1 MKYKSFYL
9 LIMNPNLQ
17 NPQNYRWIILAVCF
31 FTITFTNGLTLGG
44 LVVFDRELLNY
55 LTEVTGEEVLRQ
67 DLKLKDA
74 ITLWSTAVFAFLAG
88 IIIDRIGVR
97 SLMMSGL
104 LILSATFYFYAQS
117 DSLMDMYIIHIF
129 QGLVLSVSGMVINVI
144 LISKWFNDNR
154 GLAIGVLLAGTS
166 VGNGV
171 FPQINTYLLT
181 ISDGDWRQVMM
192 WLALIPLA
200 YIPVIFA
207 LIKEKP
213 EDVQANEKNYDGDEF
228 KTASIQTG
236 FTLEQTLSSANFWF
250 LSVMAFCT
258 FYSILAMI
266 GHVFLMLDGQGYSP
280 QVSATGVSII
290 FIGGFI
296 GKVIS
301 GKLAE
306 MIGRKKVLVGGV
318 AMMLLGSILLV
329 SAIFY
334 KNPLLIWIGLS
345 LYGTGWGGLYTLIQL
360 LVADLFGL
368 IAIGKIMGV
377 INIIDTIGGGLGPII
392 TAVIYDST
400 QNYLTPFLVI
410 CGLLTV
416 ALVSSSMLKIDDNAI
431 EQSR

>member
-1 MKYKSFYL
+1 MYSIIK
-9 LIMNPNLQ
+9 NPN
-17 NPQNYRWIILAVCF
+17 NYRWIILAVCF

-44 LVVFDRELLNY
+44 LVVFDRELLDY
-55 LTEVTGEEVLRQ
+55 LSEVTGEEVLRQ
-67 DLKLKDA
+67 ELKLKDA
-74 ITLWSTAVFAFLAG
+74 ITLWSTAVFAFIAG
-88 IIIDRIGVR
+88 IIIDRVGVR
-97 SLMMSGL
+97 ALMISGMFL
-104 LILSATFYFYAQS
+104 LSATFYYYAQS
-117 DSLMDMYIIHIF
+117 DSLTDMYIIHIF
-129 QGLVLSVSGMVINVI
+129 QGMVLSMSGMVINVV

-166 VGNGV
+166 VGNGI

-181 ISDGDWRQVMM
+181 ISDGDWRQVMI

-200 YIPVIFA
+200 YIPILFA
-207 LIKEKP
+207 FIKEKP
-213 EDVQANEKNYDGDEF
+213 EDVAVKEDNQASNDF
-228 KTASIQTG
+228 KASSIEGG
-236 FTLEQTLSSANFWF
+236 FTLQQTLRSANFWF

-266 GHVFLMLDGQGYSP
+266 GHVFLMLDGEGYSP
-280 QVSATGVSII
+280 QISATGVSII

-306 MIGRKKVLVGGV
+306 MIGRKIVLVGGV
-318 AMMLLGSILLV
+318 AMMLLGSLLIV
-329 SAIFY
+329 SSIFY
-334 KNPLLIWIGLS
+334 KNPLLIWIGLT

-400 QNYLTPFLVI
+400 QNYLLPFLVI
-410 CGLLTV
+410 SALLV
-416 ALVSSSMLKIDDNAI
+416 IALISSSMLKIDDKAI

>member
-1 MKYKSFYL
+1 MYSMIK
-9 LIMNPNLQ
+9 NPN
-17 NPQNYRWIILAVCF
+17 NYRWIILAVCF

-44 LVVFDRELLNY
+44 LVVFDRELLDY
-55 LTEVTGEEVLRQ
+55 LSEVTGEEVLRQ
-67 DLKLKDA
+67 ELKLKDA
-74 ITLWSTAVFAFLAG
+74 ITLWSTAVFAFIAG
-88 IIIDRIGVR
+88 IIIDRVGVR
-97 SLMMSGL
+97 ALMISGMFL
-104 LILSATFYFYAQS
+104 LSATFYFYAQS
-117 DSLMDMYIIHIF
+117 DSLIDMYVIHIF
-129 QGLVLSVSGMVINVI
+129 QGMVLSMSGMVINVV

-166 VGNGV
+166 VGNGI

-181 ISDGDWRQVMM
+181 INDGDWRQVMI

-200 YIPVIFA
+200 YIPFLFA
-207 LIKEKP
+207 FIKEKP
-213 EDVQANEKNYDGDEF
+213 EDVAVKEDNQTSNDF
-228 KTASIQTG
+228 KASSIEGG
-236 FTLEQTLSSANFWF
+236 FTLQQTLVSANFWF

-266 GHVFLMLDGQGYSP
+266 GHVFLMLDGEGYSP
-280 QVSATGVSII
+280 QISATGVSII

-306 MIGRKKVLVGGV
+306 MIGRKIVLVGGV
-318 AMMLLGSILLV
+318 AMMLLGSLLIV
-329 SAIFY
+329 SSIFY
-334 KNPLLIWIGLS
+334 KNPLLIWIGLT

-400 QNYLTPFLVI
+400 QNYLLPFLVI
-410 CGLLTV
+410 SALLV
-416 ALVSSSMLKIDDNAI
+416 IALISSSMLKIDDKAI

>member
-1 MKYKSFYL
+1 MYS
-9 LIMNPNLQ
+9 LIKNPN
-17 NPQNYRWIILAVCF
+17 NYRWIILAVCF

-44 LVVFDRELLNY
+44 LVVFDRELLDY
-55 LTEVTGEEVLRQ
+55 LSEVTGEEVLRQ
-67 DLKLKDA
+67 ELKLKDA
-74 ITLWSTAVFAFLAG
+74 ITLWSTAVFAFIAG
-88 IIIDRIGVR
+88 IIIDRVGVR
-97 SLMMSGL
+97 ALMISGML
-104 LILSATFYFYAQS
+104 LLSATFYYYAQS
-117 DSLMDMYIIHIF
+117 DSLTDMYIIHIF
-129 QGLVLSVSGMVINVI
+129 QGMVLSMSGMVINVV

-166 VGNGV
+166 VGNGI

-181 ISDGDWRQVMM
+181 ISDGDWRQVMI

-200 YIPVIFA
+200 YIPILFA
-207 LIKEKP
+207 FIKEKP
-213 EDVQANEKNYDGDEF
+213 EDVADNQASNDF
-228 KTASIQTG
+228 KASSIEGG
-236 FTLEQTLSSANFWF
+236 FSLQQTLRSANFWF

-266 GHVFLMLDGQGYSP
+266 GHVFLMLDGEGYSP
-280 QVSATGVSII
+280 QISATGVSII

-306 MIGRKKVLVGGV
+306 MIGRKIVLVGGV
-318 AMMLLGSILLV
+318 AMMLLGSLLIV
-329 SAIFY
+329 SSIFY
-334 KNPLLIWIGLS
+334 KNPLLIWIGLT

-400 QNYLTPFLVI
+400 QNYLLPFLVI
-410 CGLLTV
+410 SALLV
-416 ALVSSSMLKIDDNAI
+416 IALISSSMLKIDDKAI

>member
-1 MKYKSFYL
+1 MYSMIK
-9 LIMNPNLQ
+9 NPN
-17 NPQNYRWIILAVCF
+17 NYRWIILAVCF

-44 LVVFDRELLNY
+44 LVVFDRELLDY
-55 LTEVTGEEVLRQ
+55 LSEVTGEEVLRQ
-67 DLKLKDA
+67 ELKLKDA
-74 ITLWSTAVFAFLAG
+74 ITLWSTAVFAFIAG

-97 SLMMSGL
+97 ALMISGMFL
-104 LILSATFYFYAQS
+104 LSATFYYYAQS
-117 DSLMDMYIIHIF
+117 DSLTDMYIIHIF
-129 QGLVLSVSGMVINVI
+129 QGMVLSMSGMVINVV

-166 VGNGV
+166 VGNGI

-181 ISDGDWRQVMM
+181 ISDGDWRQVMI

-200 YIPVIFA
+200 YIPILFA
-207 LIKEKP
+207 FIKEKP
-213 EDVQANEKNYDGDEF
+213 EDVAVKEDNQASNDF
-228 KTASIQTG
+228 KASSIEGG
-236 FTLEQTLSSANFWF
+236 FTLQQTLRSANFWF

-266 GHVFLMLDGQGYSP
+266 GHVFLMLDGEGYSP
-280 QVSATGVSII
+280 QISATGVSII

-306 MIGRKKVLVGGV
+306 MIGRKIVLVGGV
-318 AMMLLGSILLV
+318 AMMLLGSLLIV
-329 SAIFY
+329 SSIFY
-334 KNPLLIWIGLS
+334 KNPLLIWIGLT

-400 QNYLTPFLVI
+400 QNYLLPFLVI
-410 CGLLTV
+410 SALLV
-416 ALVSSSMLKIDDNAI
+416 IALISSSMLKIDDKAI

>member
-1 MKYKSFYL
+1 
-9 LIMNPNLQ
+9 MNSIINSPN
-17 NPQNYRWIILAVCF
+17 NYRWIILAVCF

-44 LVVFDRELLNY
+44 LVVFDRELLDY
-55 LTEVTGEEVLRQ
+55 LSEVTGEEVLRQ
-67 DLKLKDA
+67 ELKLKDA
-74 ITLWSTAVFAFLAG
+74 ITLWSTAVFAFIAG
-88 IIIDRIGVR
+88 IIIDRVGVR
-97 SLMMSGL
+97 SLMISGMF
-104 LILSATFYFYAQS
+104 ILSATFYFYAKS
-117 DSLMDMYIIHIF
+117 DSLSDMYIIHIF
-129 QGLVLSVSGMVINVI
+129 QGMVLSMSGMVINVI

-166 VGNGV
+166 VGNGI

-200 YIPVIFA
+200 YAPILFA

-213 EDVQANEKNYDGDEF
+213 EDVETKEDNEAKNDF
-228 KTASIQTG
+228 KASSIEGG
-236 FTLEQTLSSANFWF
+236 FTLQETLMSSNFWF

-266 GHVFLMLDGQGYSP
+266 GHVFLMLDGEGYSP
-280 QVSATGVSII
+280 QISATGVSII

-306 MIGRKKVLVGGV
+306 MIGRKIVLVGGV
-318 AMMLLGSILLV
+318 AMMLAGSLLIV
-329 SAIFY
+329 SSIFY
-334 KNPLLIWIGLS
+334 KNPLLIWIGLT

-400 QNYLTPFLVI
+400 QSYLLPFLVI
-410 CGLLTV
+410 SALLV
-416 ALVSSSMLKIDDNAI
+416 IALISSSMLKIDDEAI

>member
-1 MKYKSFYL
+1 MNSTIK
-9 LIMNPNLQ
+9 NPN
-17 NPQNYRWIILAVCF
+17 NYRWIILAVCF

-55 LTEVTGEEVLRQ
+55 LSEVTGGDILRQ
-67 DLKLKDA
+67 ELKLKDA
-74 ITLWSTAVFAFLAG
+74 ITLWSTAVFAFIAG
-88 IIIDRIGVR
+88 IIIDRVGVR
-97 SLMMSGL
+97 SLMVSGMFL
-104 LILSATFYFYAQS
+104 LSATFYFYAKS
-117 DSLMDMYIIHIF
+117 DSLADMYIIHIF
-129 QGLVLSVSGMVINVI
+129 QGIVLSVSGMVINVV

-166 VGNGV
+166 VGNGI

-200 YIPVIFA
+200 YAPILFA

-213 EDVQANEKNYDGDEF
+213 EDVETNEDNEAKNDF
-228 KTASIQTG
+228 KASSIEGG
-236 FTLEQTLSSANFWF
+236 FTLQETLMSSNFWF

-266 GHVFLMLDGQGYSP
+266 GHVFLMLDGEGYSP
-280 QVSATGVSII
+280 QISATGVSII

-306 MIGRKKVLVGGV
+306 MIGRKIVLVGGV
-318 AMMLLGSILLV
+318 AMMLAGSLLIV
-329 SAIFY
+329 SSIFY
-334 KNPLLIWIGLS
+334 KNPLLIWIGLT

-400 QNYLTPFLVI
+400 QNYLMPFLVI
-410 CGLLTV
+410 SALLV
-416 ALVSSSMLKIDDNAI
+416 IALISSSMLKIDDEAI
-431 EQSR
+431 EQNR

>member
-1 MKYKSFYL
+1 MNSTIK
-9 LIMNPNLQ
+9 NPN
-17 NPQNYRWIILAVCF
+17 NYRWIILAVCF

-55 LTEVTGEEVLRQ
+55 LSEVTGGEILRQ
-67 DLKLKDA
+67 ELKLKDA
-74 ITLWSTAVFAFLAG
+74 ITLWSTAVFAFIAG
-88 IIIDRIGVR
+88 IIIDRVGVR
-97 SLMMSGL
+97 SLMVSGMFL
-104 LILSATFYFYAQS
+104 LSATFYFYAKS
-117 DSLMDMYIIHIF
+117 DSLADMYIIHIF
-129 QGLVLSVSGMVINVI
+129 QGIVLSVSGMVINVV

-166 VGNGV
+166 VGNGI

-200 YIPVIFA
+200 YAPILFA

-213 EDVQANEKNYDGDEF
+213 EDVETKEDNEAKNDF
-228 KTASIQTG
+228 KASSIEGG
-236 FTLEQTLSSANFWF
+236 FTLQETLMSSNFWF

-266 GHVFLMLDGQGYSP
+266 GHVFLMLDGEGYSP
-280 QVSATGVSII
+280 QISATGVSII

-306 MIGRKKVLVGGV
+306 MIGRKIVLVGGV
-318 AMMLLGSILLV
+318 AMMLAGSLLIV
-329 SAIFY
+329 SSIFY
-334 KNPLLIWIGLS
+334 KNPLLIWIGLT

-400 QNYLTPFLVI
+400 QNYLLPFLVI
-410 CGLLTV
+410 SALLV
-416 ALVSSSMLKIDDNAI
+416 IALISSSMLKIDDKAI

>member
-1 MKYKSFYL
+1 MNSTIK
-9 LIMNPNLQ
+9 NPN
-17 NPQNYRWIILAVCF
+17 NYRWIILAVCF

-55 LTEVTGEEVLRQ
+55 LSEVTGGEILRQ
-67 DLKLKDA
+67 ELKLKDA
-74 ITLWSTAVFAFLAG
+74 ITLWSTAVFAFIAG
-88 IIIDRIGVR
+88 IIIDRVGVR
-97 SLMMSGL
+97 SLMVSGMFL
-104 LILSATFYFYAQS
+104 LSATFYFYAKS
-117 DSLMDMYIIHIF
+117 DSLADMYIIHIF
-129 QGLVLSVSGMVINVI
+129 QGIVLSVSGMVINVV

-166 VGNGV
+166 VGNGI

-200 YIPVIFA
+200 YAPILFA

-213 EDVQANEKNYDGDEF
+213 ENVETKEDNEAKNDF
-228 KTASIQTG
+228 KASSIEGG
-236 FTLEQTLSSANFWF
+236 FTLQETLMSSNFWF

-266 GHVFLMLDGQGYSP
+266 GHVFLMLDGEGYSP
-280 QVSATGVSII
+280 QISATGVSII

-306 MIGRKKVLVGGV
+306 MIGRKIVLVGGV
-318 AMMLLGSILLV
+318 AMMLAGSLLIV
-329 SAIFY
+329 SSIFY
-334 KNPLLIWIGLS
+334 KNPLLIWIGLT

-400 QNYLTPFLVI
+400 QSYLLPFLVI
-410 CGLLTV
+410 SALLV
-416 ALVSSSMLKIDDNAI
+416 IALISSSMLKIDDEAI

>member
-1 MKYKSFYL
+1 MYSMIK
-9 LIMNPNLQ
+9 NPN
-17 NPQNYRWIILAVCF
+17 NYRWIILAVCF

-44 LVVFDRELLNY
+44 LVVFDRELLDY
-55 LTEVTGEEVLRQ
+55 LSEVTGEEVLRQ
-67 DLKLKDA
+67 ELKLKDA
-74 ITLWSTAVFAFLAG
+74 ITLWSTAVFAFIAG
-88 IIIDRIGVR
+88 IIIDRVGVR
-97 SLMMSGL
+97 ALMISGMFL
-104 LILSATFYFYAQS
+104 LSATFYYYAQS
-117 DSLMDMYIIHIF
+117 DSLTDMYIIHIF
-129 QGLVLSVSGMVINVI
+129 QGMVLSMSGMVINVV

-166 VGNGV
+166 VGNGI

-181 ISDGDWRQVMM
+181 ISDGDWRQVMI

-200 YIPVIFA
+200 YIPVLFA
-207 LIKEKP
+207 FIKEKP
-213 EDVQANEKNYDGDEF
+213 EDVAVKEDNQANNDF
-228 KTASIQTG
+228 KASSIEGG
-236 FTLEQTLSSANFWF
+236 FTLQQTLRSANFWF

-266 GHVFLMLDGQGYSP
+266 GHVFLMLDGEGYSP
-280 QVSATGVSII
+280 QISATGVSII

-306 MIGRKKVLVGGV
+306 MIGRKIVLVGGV
-318 AMMLLGSILLV
+318 AMMLLGSLLIV
-329 SAIFY
+329 SSIFY
-334 KNPLLIWIGLS
+334 KNPLLIWIGLT

-400 QNYLTPFLVI
+400 QNYLLPFLVI
-410 CGLLTV
+410 SALLV
-416 ALVSSSMLKIDDNAI
+416 IALISSSMLKIDDEAI

>member
-1 MKYKSFYL
+1 MNSTIK
-9 LIMNPNLQ
+9 NPN
-17 NPQNYRWIILAVCF
+17 NYRWIILAVCF

-55 LTEVTGEEVLRQ
+55 LSEVTGGEILRQ
-67 DLKLKDA
+67 ELKLKDA
-74 ITLWSTAVFAFLAG
+74 ITLWSTAVFAFIAG
-88 IIIDRIGVR
+88 IIIDRVGVR
-97 SLMMSGL
+97 SLMVSGMFL
-104 LILSATFYFYAQS
+104 LSATFYFYAKS
-117 DSLMDMYIIHIF
+117 DSLADMYIIHIF
-129 QGLVLSVSGMVINVI
+129 QGIVLSVSGMVINVV

-166 VGNGV
+166 VGNGI

-200 YIPVIFA
+200 YAPILFA

-213 EDVQANEKNYDGDEF
+213 EDVETKENNEAKNDF
-228 KTASIQTG
+228 KASSIEGG
-236 FTLEQTLSSANFWF
+236 FTLQETLMSSNFWF

-266 GHVFLMLDGQGYSP
+266 GHVFLMLDGEGYSP
-280 QVSATGVSII
+280 QISATGVSII

-306 MIGRKKVLVGGV
+306 MIGRKIVLVGGV
-318 AMMLLGSILLV
+318 AMMLAGSLLIV
-329 SAIFY
+329 SSIFY
-334 KNPLLIWIGLS
+334 KNPLLIWIGLT

-400 QNYLTPFLVI
+400 QNYLMPFLVI
-410 CGLLTV
+410 SALLV
-416 ALVSSSMLKIDDNAI
+416 IALISSSMLKIDDEAI
-431 EQSR
+431 EQNR

>member
-1 MKYKSFYL
+1 MEMS
-9 LIMNPNLQ
+9 
-17 NPQNYRWIILAVCF
+17 
-31 FTITFTNGLTLGG
+31 
-44 LVVFDRELLNY
+44 
-55 LTEVTGEEVLRQ
+55 
-67 DLKLKDA
+67 LKK
-74 ITLWSTAVFAFLAG
+74 
-88 IIIDRIGVR
+88 
-97 SLMMSGL
+97 
-104 LILSATFYFYAQS
+104 
-117 DSLMDMYIIHIF
+117 
-129 QGLVLSVSGMVINVI
+129 
-144 LISKWFNDNR
+144 
-154 GLAIGVLLAGTS
+154 
-166 VGNGV
+166 
-171 FPQINTYLLT
+171 
-181 ISDGDWRQVMM
+181 
-192 WLALIPLA
+192 
-200 YIPVIFA
+200 
-207 LIKEKP
+207 
-213 EDVQANEKNYDGDEF
+213 
-228 KTASIQTG
+228 ASIQTG

>member
-1 MKYKSFYL
+1 MYSMIK
-9 LIMNPNLQ
+9 NPN
-17 NPQNYRWIILAVCF
+17 NYRWIILAVCF

-44 LVVFDRELLNY
+44 LVVFDRELLDY
-55 LTEVTGEEVLRQ
+55 LSEVTGEEVLRQ
-67 DLKLKDA
+67 ELKLKDA
-74 ITLWSTAVFAFLAG
+74 ITLWSTAVFAFIAG
-88 IIIDRIGVR
+88 IIIDRVGVR
-97 SLMMSGL
+97 TLMISGMFL
-104 LILSATFYFYAQS
+104 LSATFYFYAKS
-117 DSLMDMYIIHIF
+117 DSLIDMYVIHIF
-129 QGLVLSVSGMVINVI
+129 QGMVLSMSGMVINVV

-166 VGNGV
+166 VGNGI

-181 ISDGDWRQVMM
+181 ISDGDWRQVMI

-200 YIPVIFA
+200 YIPVLFA
-207 LIKEKP
+207 FIKEKP
-213 EDVQANEKNYDGDEF
+213 EDVAVKEDNQTSNDF
-228 KTASIQTG
+228 KASSIEGG
-236 FTLEQTLSSANFWF
+236 FTLQQTLVSANFWF

-266 GHVFLMLDGQGYSP
+266 GHVFLMLDGEGYSP
-280 QVSATGVSII
+280 QISATGVSII

-306 MIGRKKVLVGGV
+306 MIGRKIVLVGGV
-318 AMMLLGSILLV
+318 AMMLLGSLLIV
-329 SAIFY
+329 SSIFY
-334 KNPLLIWIGLS
+334 KNPLLIWIGLT

-400 QNYLTPFLVI
+400 QNYLLPFLVI
-410 CGLLTV
+410 SALLV
-416 ALVSSSMLKIDDNAI
+416 IALISSSMLKIDDEAI

>member
-1 MKYKSFYL
+1 MNSTIK
-9 LIMNPNLQ
+9 NPN
-17 NPQNYRWIILAVCF
+17 NYRWIILAVCF

-55 LTEVTGEEVLRQ
+55 LSEVTGGEILRQ
-67 DLKLKDA
+67 ELKLKDA
-74 ITLWSTAVFAFLAG
+74 ITLWSTAVFAFIAG
-88 IIIDRIGVR
+88 IIIDRVGVR
-97 SLMMSGL
+97 SLMVSGMFL
-104 LILSATFYFYAQS
+104 LSATFYFYAKS
-117 DSLMDMYIIHIF
+117 DSLADMYIIHIF
-129 QGLVLSVSGMVINVI
+129 QGIVLSVSGMVINVV

-166 VGNGV
+166 VGNGI

-200 YIPVIFA
+200 YAPILFA

-213 EDVQANEKNYDGDEF
+213 EDVETKQDNEAKNDF
-228 KTASIQTG
+228 KASSIEGG
-236 FTLEQTLSSANFWF
+236 FTLQETLMSSNFWF

-266 GHVFLMLDGQGYSP
+266 GHVFLMLDGEGYSP
-280 QVSATGVSII
+280 QISATGVSII

-306 MIGRKKVLVGGV
+306 IIGRKIVLVGGV
-318 AMMLLGSILLV
+318 AMMLAGSLLIV
-329 SAIFY
+329 SSIFY
-334 KNPLLIWIGLS
+334 KNPLLIWIGLT

-400 QNYLTPFLVI
+400 QSYLLPFLVI
-410 CGLLTV
+410 SALLV
-416 ALVSSSMLKIDDNAI
+416 IALISSSMLKIDDEAI
-431 EQSR
+431 EQNR

>member
-1 MKYKSFYL
+1 MNSTIK
-9 LIMNPNLQ
+9 NPN
-17 NPQNYRWIILAVCF
+17 NYRWIILAVCF

-55 LTEVTGEEVLRQ
+55 LSEVTGGEILRQ
-67 DLKLKDA
+67 ELKLKDA
-74 ITLWSTAVFAFLAG
+74 ITLWSTAVFAFIAG
-88 IIIDRIGVR
+88 IIIDRVGVR
-97 SLMMSGL
+97 SLMVSGMFL
-104 LILSATFYFYAQS
+104 LSATFYFYAKS
-117 DSLMDMYIIHIF
+117 DSLADMYIIHIF
-129 QGLVLSVSGMVINVI
+129 QGIVLSVSGMVINVV

-166 VGNGV
+166 VGNGI

-200 YIPVIFA
+200 YAPILFA

-213 EDVQANEKNYDGDEF
+213 EDVETKQDNEAKNDF
-228 KTASIQTG
+228 KASSIEGG
-236 FTLEQTLSSANFWF
+236 FTLQETLMSSNFWF

-266 GHVFLMLDGQGYSP
+266 GHVFLMLDGEGYSP
-280 QVSATGVSII
+280 QISATGVSII

-306 MIGRKKVLVGGV
+306 MIGRKIVLVGGV
-318 AMMLLGSILLV
+318 AMMLAGSLLIV
-329 SAIFY
+329 SSIFY
-334 KNPLLIWIGLS
+334 KNPLLIWIGLT

-400 QNYLTPFLVI
+400 QSYLLPFLVI
-410 CGLLTV
+410 SALLV
-416 ALVSSSMLKIDDNAI
+416 IALISSSMLKIDDEAI

>member
-1 MKYKSFYL
+1 MYSMIK
-9 LIMNPNLQ
+9 NPN
-17 NPQNYRWIILAVCF
+17 NYRWIILAVCF

-44 LVVFDRELLNY
+44 LVVFDRELLDY
-55 LTEVTGEEVLRQ
+55 LSEVTGEEVLRQ
-67 DLKLKDA
+67 ELKLKDA
-74 ITLWSTAVFAFLAG
+74 ITLWSTAVFAFIAG
-88 IIIDRIGVR
+88 IIIDRVGVR
-97 SLMMSGL
+97 ALMISGMFL
-104 LILSATFYFYAQS
+104 LSATFYFYAQS
-117 DSLMDMYIIHIF
+117 DSLTDMYIIHIF
-129 QGLVLSVSGMVINVI
+129 QGMVLSMSGMVINVV

-166 VGNGV
+166 VGNGI

-181 ISDGDWRQVMM
+181 ISDGDWRQVMI

-200 YIPVIFA
+200 YIPVLFA
-207 LIKEKP
+207 FIKEKP
-213 EDVQANEKNYDGDEF
+213 EDVAVKEDNQTSNDF
-228 KTASIQTG
+228 KASSIEGG
-236 FTLEQTLSSANFWF
+236 FTLQQTLRSANFWF

-266 GHVFLMLDGQGYSP
+266 GHVFLMLDGEGYSP
-280 QVSATGVSII
+280 QISATGVSII

-306 MIGRKKVLVGGV
+306 MIGRKIVLVGGV
-318 AMMLLGSILLV
+318 AMMLLGSLLIV
-329 SAIFY
+329 SSIFY
-334 KNPLLIWIGLS
+334 KNPLLIWIGLT

-400 QNYLTPFLVI
+400 QNYLLPFLVI
-410 CGLLTV
+410 SALLV
-416 ALVSSSMLKIDDNAI
+416 IALISSSMLKIDDKAI

>member
-1 MKYKSFYL
+1 MNSIIK
-9 LIMNPNLQ
+9 NPN
-17 NPQNYRWIILAVCF
+17 NYRWIILAVCF

-55 LTEVTGEEVLRQ
+55 LSEVTGGEILRQ
-67 DLKLKDA
+67 ELKLKDA
-74 ITLWSTAVFAFLAG
+74 ITLWSTAVFAFIAG
-88 IIIDRIGVR
+88 IIIDRVGVR
-97 SLMMSGL
+97 SLMVSGMFL
-104 LILSATFYFYAQS
+104 LSATFYFYAKS
-117 DSLMDMYIIHIF
+117 DSLADMYIIHIF
-129 QGLVLSVSGMVINVI
+129 QGIVLSVSGMVINVV

-154 GLAIGVLLAGTS
+154 GLAIGGLLAGTS
-166 VGNGV
+166 VGNGI

-200 YIPVIFA
+200 YAPILFA

-213 EDVQANEKNYDGDEF
+213 EDVETKEDNEAKNDF
-228 KTASIQTG
+228 KASSIEGG
-236 FTLEQTLSSANFWF
+236 FTLQETLMSSNFWF

-266 GHVFLMLDGQGYSP
+266 GHVFLMLDGEGYSP
-280 QVSATGVSII
+280 QISATGVSII

-306 MIGRKKVLVGGV
+306 MIGRKIVLVGGV
-318 AMMLLGSILLV
+318 AMMLAGSLLIV
-329 SAIFY
+329 SSIFY
-334 KNPLLIWIGLS
+334 KNPLLIWIGLT

-400 QNYLTPFLVI
+400 QSYLLPFLVI
-410 CGLLTV
+410 SALLV
-416 ALVSSSMLKIDDNAI
+416 IALISSSMLKIDDEAI

>member
-1 MKYKSFYL
+1 
-9 LIMNPNLQ
+9 MNSILK
-17 NPQNYRWIILAVCF
+17 NPKNYRWIILAVCF

-44 LVVFDRELLNY
+44 LVVFDRELLDY
-55 LTEVTGEEVLRQ
+55 LSEVTGEEVLRQ
-67 DLKLKDA
+67 ELKLKDA
-74 ITLWSTAVFAFLAG
+74 ITLWSTAVFAFIAG
-88 IIIDRIGVR
+88 IIIDRVGVR
-97 SLMMSGL
+97 ALMMSGL
-104 LILSATFYFYAQS
+104 LMLSATFYFYAKS
-117 DSLMDMYIIHIF
+117 DSLLDMYIIHIF
-129 QGLVLSVSGMVINVI
+129 QGMVLSMSGMVINVV

-200 YIPVIFA
+200 YIPVLFA
-207 LIKEKP
+207 FIKESP
-213 EDVQANEKNYDGDEF
+213 EDVAIKEEDAGNDF
-228 KTASIQTG
+228 KSSSIESG
-236 FTLEQTLSSANFWF
+236 LTLQQTLVTPNFWF

-266 GHVFLMLDGQGYSP
+266 GHVFLMLDGEGYSP

-306 MIGRKKVLVGGV
+306 MIGRKIVLVGGV
-318 AMMLLGSILLV
+318 AMMLLGSLLIV

-334 KNPLLIWIGLS
+334 KNPLLIWIGLT

-400 QNYLTPFLVI
+400 QNYLMPFLVI
-410 CGLLTV
+410 SALLAV
-416 ALVSSSMLKIDDNAI
+416 ALISSSMLRIDDEAI

>member
-1 MKYKSFYL
+1 MYS
-9 LIMNPNLQ
+9 LIKNPN
-17 NPQNYRWIILAVCF
+17 NYRWIILAVCF

-44 LVVFDRELLNY
+44 LVVFDRELLDY
-55 LTEVTGEEVLRQ
+55 LSEVTGDEVLRQ
-67 DLKLKDA
+67 ELKLKDA
-74 ITLWSTAVFAFLAG
+74 ITLWSTAVFAFIAG
-88 IIIDRIGVR
+88 IIIDRVGVR
-97 SLMMSGL
+97 ALMISGMFL
-104 LILSATFYFYAQS
+104 LSATFYYYAQS
-117 DSLMDMYIIHIF
+117 DSLTDMYIIHIF
-129 QGLVLSVSGMVINVI
+129 QGMVLSMSGMVINVV

-166 VGNGV
+166 VGNGI

-181 ISDGDWRQVMM
+181 ISDGDWRQVMI

-200 YIPVIFA
+200 YIPVLFA
-207 LIKEKP
+207 FIKEKP
-213 EDVQANEKNYDGDEF
+213 EDVAVREDNQAKNDF
-228 KTASIQTG
+228 KASSIEGG
-236 FTLEQTLSSANFWF
+236 FTLQQTLRSANFWF

-266 GHVFLMLDGQGYSP
+266 GHVFLMLDGEGYSP
-280 QVSATGVSII
+280 QISATGVSII

-306 MIGRKKVLVGGV
+306 MIGRKIVLVGGV
-318 AMMLLGSILLV
+318 AMMLLGSLLIV
-329 SAIFY
+329 SSIFY
-334 KNPLLIWIGLS
+334 KNPLLIWIGLT

-400 QNYLTPFLVI
+400 QNYLLPFLVI
-410 CGLLTV
+410 SALLV
-416 ALVSSSMLKIDDNAI
+416 IALISSSMLKIDDEAI

>member
-1 MKYKSFYL
+1 MNSS
-9 LIMNPNLQ
+9 INNPN
-17 NPQNYRWIILAVCF
+17 NYRWIILAVCF

-44 LVVFDRELLNY
+44 LVVFDRELLDY
-55 LTEVTGEEVLRQ
+55 LSEVTGEDVLRQ
-67 DLKLKDA
+67 ELKLKDA
-74 ITLWSTAVFAFLAG
+74 ITLWSTAVFAFIAG
-88 IIIDRIGVR
+88 IIIDRVGVR
-97 SLMMSGL
+97 ALMISGMF
-104 LILSATFYFYAQS
+104 ILSATFYFYAKS
-117 DSLMDMYIIHIF
+117 DSLTDMYIIHIF
-129 QGLVLSVSGMVINVI
+129 QGMVLSMSGMVINVI

-166 VGNGV
+166 VGNGI

-181 ISDGDWRQVMM
+181 MSDGDWRQVMM

-200 YIPVIFA
+200 YIPVLFA
-207 LIKEKP
+207 FIKEKP
-213 EDVQANEKNYDGDEF
+213 EDVAVKEDNQARDDF
-228 KTASIQTG
+228 KASSIEGG
-236 FTLEQTLSSANFWF
+236 FTLQQTLKSANFWF

-266 GHVFLMLDGQGYSP
+266 GHVFLMLDGEGYSR
-280 QVSATGVSII
+280 QISATGVSII

-306 MIGRKKVLVGGV
+306 MIGRKIVLVGGV
-318 AMMLLGSILLV
+318 AMMLLGSLLIV
-329 SAIFY
+329 TSIFY
-334 KNPLLIWIGLS
+334 KNPLLIWIGLT

-400 QNYLTPFLVI
+400 QNYLLPFLVI
-410 CGLLTV
+410 SALLV
-416 ALVSSSMLKIDDNAI
+416 IALISSSMLKIDDEAI

>member
-9 LIMNPNLQ
+9 LKMNPNLL

-166 VGNGV
+166 VGNGL

-207 LIKEKP
+207 FIKEKP
-213 EDVQANEKNYDGDEF
+213 EDLQANEKKYDGDEF

-410 CGLLTV
+410 CGLLTI

>member
-1 MKYKSFYL
+1 MYS
-9 LIMNPNLQ
+9 LIKNPN
-17 NPQNYRWIILAVCF
+17 NYRWIILAVCF

-44 LVVFDRELLNY
+44 LVVFDRELLDY
-55 LTEVTGEEVLRQ
+55 LSEVTGEEVLRQ
-67 DLKLKDA
+67 ELKLKDA
-74 ITLWSTAVFAFLAG
+74 ITLWSTAVFAFIAG
-88 IIIDRIGVR
+88 IIIDRVGVR
-97 SLMMSGL
+97 ALMISGMFL
-104 LILSATFYFYAQS
+104 LSATFYFYAQS
-117 DSLMDMYIIHIF
+117 DSLIDMYVIHIF
-129 QGLVLSVSGMVINVI
+129 QGMVLSMSGMVINVV

-166 VGNGV
+166 VGNGI

-200 YIPVIFA
+200 YIPVLLAF
-207 LIKEKP
+207 IKEKP
-213 EDVQANEKNYDGDEF
+213 EDVAVKEDDQASNDF
-228 KTASIQTG
+228 KASSIEGG
-236 FTLEQTLSSANFWF
+236 FTLQQTLKSANFWF

-280 QVSATGVSII
+280 QISATGVSII

-306 MIGRKKVLVGGV
+306 MIGRKIVLVGGV
-318 AMMLLGSILLV
+318 AMMLLGSLLIV
-329 SAIFY
+329 SSIFY
-334 KNPLLIWIGLS
+334 KNPLLIWIGLT

-400 QNYLTPFLVI
+400 QNYLLPFLVI
-410 CGLLTV
+410 SALLV
-416 ALVSSSMLKIDDNAI
+416 IALISSSMLKIDDEAI

>member
-1 MKYKSFYL
+1 M
-9 LIMNPNLQ
+9 
-17 NPQNYRWIILAVCF
+17 
-31 FTITFTNGLTLGG
+31 
-44 LVVFDRELLNY
+44 VVFDRELLDY
-55 LTEVTGEEVLRQ
+55 LSEVTGEEVLRQ
-67 DLKLKDA
+67 ELKLKDA
-74 ITLWSTAVFAFLAG
+74 ITLWSTAVFAFIAG
-88 IIIDRIGVR
+88 IIIDRVGVR
-97 SLMMSGL
+97 ALMISGMFL
-104 LILSATFYFYAQS
+104 LSATFYYYAQS
-117 DSLMDMYIIHIF
+117 DSLTDMYIIHIF
-129 QGLVLSVSGMVINVI
+129 QGMVLSMSGMVINVV

-154 GLAIGVLLAGTS
+154 GLAIGILLAGTS
-166 VGNGV
+166 VGNGI

-181 ISDGDWRQVMM
+181 ISDGDWRQVML

-200 YIPVIFA
+200 YIPILFA
-207 LIKEKP
+207 FIKEKP
-213 EDVQANEKNYDGDEF
+213 EDVAVKEDNQASNDF
-228 KTASIQTG
+228 KASSIEGG
-236 FTLEQTLSSANFWF
+236 FTLQQTLRSANFWF

-266 GHVFLMLDGQGYSP
+266 GHVFLMLDGEGYSP
-280 QVSATGVSII
+280 QISATGVSII

-306 MIGRKKVLVGGV
+306 MIGRKIVLVGGV
-318 AMMLLGSILLV
+318 AMMLLGSLLIV
-329 SAIFY
+329 SSIFY
-334 KNPLLIWIGLS
+334 KNPLLIWIGLT

-400 QNYLTPFLVI
+400 QNYLLPFLVI
-410 CGLLTV
+410 SALLV
-416 ALVSSSMLKIDDNAI
+416 IALISSSMLKIDDKAI

>member
-1 MKYKSFYL
+1 MYS
-9 LIMNPNLQ
+9 LIKKPN
-17 NPQNYRWIILAVCF
+17 NYRWIILAVCF

-44 LVVFDRELLNY
+44 LVVFDRELLDY
-55 LTEVTGEEVLRQ
+55 LSEVTGEEVLRQ
-67 DLKLKDA
+67 ELKLKDA
-74 ITLWSTAVFAFLAG
+74 ITLWSTAVFAFIAG

-97 SLMMSGL
+97 ALMISGMFL
-104 LILSATFYFYAQS
+104 LSATFYYYAQS
-117 DSLMDMYIIHIF
+117 DSLTDMYIIHIF
-129 QGLVLSVSGMVINVI
+129 QGMVLSMSGMVINVV

-166 VGNGV
+166 VGNGI

-181 ISDGDWRQVMM
+181 ISDGDWRQVML

-200 YIPVIFA
+200 YIPILFA
-207 LIKEKP
+207 FIKEKP
-213 EDVQANEKNYDGDEF
+213 EDLAVKEDNQASNDF
-228 KTASIQTG
+228 KASSIEGG
-236 FTLEQTLSSANFWF
+236 FTLQQTLRSANFWF

-266 GHVFLMLDGQGYSP
+266 GHVFLMLDGEGYSP
-280 QVSATGVSII
+280 QISATGVSII

-306 MIGRKKVLVGGV
+306 MIGRKIVLVGGV
-318 AMMLLGSILLV
+318 AMMLVGSLLIV
-329 SAIFY
+329 SSIFY
-334 KNPLLIWIGLS
+334 KNPLLIWIGLT

-400 QNYLTPFLVI
+400 QNYLLPFLVI
-410 CGLLTV
+410 SALLV
-416 ALVSSSMLKIDDNAI
+416 IALISSSMLKIDDKAI

>member
-1 MKYKSFYL
+1 MYSIIK
-9 LIMNPNLQ
+9 NPN
-17 NPQNYRWIILAVCF
+17 NYRWIILAVCF

-44 LVVFDRELLNY
+44 LVVFDRELLDY
-55 LTEVTGEEVLRQ
+55 LSEVTGEEVLRQ
-67 DLKLKDA
+67 ELKLKDA
-74 ITLWSTAVFAFLAG
+74 ITLWSTAVFAFIAG
-88 IIIDRIGVR
+88 IIIDRVGVR
-97 SLMMSGL
+97 ALMISGMFL
-104 LILSATFYFYAQS
+104 LSATFYYYAQS
-117 DSLMDMYIIHIF
+117 DSLTDMYIIHIF
-129 QGLVLSVSGMVINVI
+129 RGMVLSMSGMVINVV

-166 VGNGV
+166 VGNGI

-181 ISDGDWRQVMM
+181 ISDGDWRQVMI

-200 YIPVIFA
+200 YIPVLFA
-207 LIKEKP
+207 FIKEKP
-213 EDVQANEKNYDGDEF
+213 EDVAVREDNQTSNDF
-228 KTASIQTG
+228 KASSIEGG
-236 FTLEQTLSSANFWF
+236 FTLQQTLRSANFWF

-266 GHVFLMLDGQGYSP
+266 GHVFLMLDGEGYSP
-280 QVSATGVSII
+280 QISATGVSII

-306 MIGRKKVLVGGV
+306 MIGRKIVLVGGV
-318 AMMLLGSILLV
+318 AMMLLGSLLIV
-329 SAIFY
+329 SSIFY
-334 KNPLLIWIGLS
+334 KNPLLIWIGLT

-400 QNYLTPFLVI
+400 QNYLLPFLVI
-410 CGLLTV
+410 SALLV
-416 ALVSSSMLKIDDNAI
+416 IALISSSMLKIDDEAI

>member
-1 MKYKSFYL
+1 MNSTIK
-9 LIMNPNLQ
+9 NPN
-17 NPQNYRWIILAVCF
+17 NYRWIILAVCF

-55 LTEVTGEEVLRQ
+55 LSEVTGGEVLRQ
-67 DLKLKDA
+67 ELKLKDA
-74 ITLWSTAVFAFLAG
+74 ITLWSTAVFAFIAG
-88 IIIDRIGVR
+88 IIIDRVGVR
-97 SLMMSGL
+97 SLMVSGMFL
-104 LILSATFYFYAQS
+104 LSATFYFYAKS
-117 DSLMDMYIIHIF
+117 DSLADMYIIHIF
-129 QGLVLSVSGMVINVI
+129 QGIVLSVSGMVINVV

-166 VGNGV
+166 VGNGI

-200 YIPVIFA
+200 YAPILFA

-213 EDVQANEKNYDGDEF
+213 EDVETKEDNEAKNDF
-228 KTASIQTG
+228 KASSIEGG
-236 FTLEQTLSSANFWF
+236 FTLQETLMSSNFWF

-266 GHVFLMLDGQGYSP
+266 GHVFLMLDGEGYSP
-280 QVSATGVSII
+280 QISATGVSII

-306 MIGRKKVLVGGV
+306 MIGRKIVLVGGV
-318 AMMLLGSILLV
+318 AMMLAGSLLIV
-329 SAIFY
+329 SSIFY
-334 KNPLLIWIGLS
+334 KNPLLIWIGLT

-392 TAVIYDST
+392 TAIIYDST
-400 QNYLTPFLVI
+400 QSYLLPFLVI
-410 CGLLTV
+410 SALLV
-416 ALVSSSMLKIDDNAI
+416 IALISSSMLKIDDEAI

>member
-1 MKYKSFYL
+1 MYSIIK
-9 LIMNPNLQ
+9 NPN
-17 NPQNYRWIILAVCF
+17 NYRWIILAVCF

-44 LVVFDRELLNY
+44 LVVFDRELLDY
-55 LTEVTGEEVLRQ
+55 LSEVTGEEVLRQ

-74 ITLWSTAVFAFLAG
+74 ITLWSTAVFAFIAG

-97 SLMMSGL
+97 ALMISGMFL
-104 LILSATFYFYAQS
+104 LSATFYYYAQS
-117 DSLMDMYIIHIF
+117 DSLTDMYIIHIF
-129 QGLVLSVSGMVINVI
+129 QGMVLSMSGMVINVV

-166 VGNGV
+166 VGNGI

-181 ISDGDWRQVMM
+181 ISDGDWRQVMI

-200 YIPVIFA
+200 YIPILFA
-207 LIKEKP
+207 FIKEKP
-213 EDVQANEKNYDGDEF
+213 EDVAVKEDNQASNDF
-228 KTASIQTG
+228 KASSIEGG
-236 FTLEQTLSSANFWF
+236 FTLQQTLRSANFWF

-266 GHVFLMLDGQGYSP
+266 GHVFLMLDGEGYSP
-280 QVSATGVSII
+280 QISATGVSII

-306 MIGRKKVLVGGV
+306 MIGRKIVLVGGV
-318 AMMLLGSILLV
+318 AMMLLGSLLIV
-329 SAIFY
+329 SSIFY
-334 KNPLLIWIGLS
+334 KNPLLIWIGLT

-400 QNYLTPFLVI
+400 QNYLLPFLVI
-410 CGLLTV
+410 SALLV
-416 ALVSSSMLKIDDNAI
+416 IALISSSMLKIDDKAI

>member
-1 MKYKSFYL
+1 MYS
-9 LIMNPNLQ
+9 LIKNPN
-17 NPQNYRWIILAVCF
+17 NYRWIILAVCF

-44 LVVFDRELLNY
+44 LVVFDRELLDY
-55 LTEVTGEEVLRQ
+55 LSEVTGEEVLRQ
-67 DLKLKDA
+67 ELKLKDA
-74 ITLWSTAVFAFLAG
+74 ITLWSTAVFAFIAG

-97 SLMMSGL
+97 ALMISGMFL
-104 LILSATFYFYAQS
+104 LSATFYYYAQS
-117 DSLMDMYIIHIF
+117 DSLTDMYIIHIF
-129 QGLVLSVSGMVINVI
+129 QGMVLSMSGMVINVV

-166 VGNGV
+166 VGNGI

-181 ISDGDWRQVMM
+181 ISDGDWRQVML

-200 YIPVIFA
+200 YIPILFA
-207 LIKEKP
+207 FIKEKP
-213 EDVQANEKNYDGDEF
+213 EDVAVKEDNQASNDF
-228 KTASIQTG
+228 KASSIEGG
-236 FTLEQTLSSANFWF
+236 FTLQQTLRSANFWF

-266 GHVFLMLDGQGYSP
+266 GHVFLMLDGEGYSP
-280 QVSATGVSII
+280 QISATGVSII

-306 MIGRKKVLVGGV
+306 MIGRKIVLVGGV
-318 AMMLLGSILLV
+318 AMMLLGSLLIV
-329 SAIFY
+329 SSIFY
-334 KNPLLIWIGLS
+334 KNPLLIWIGLT

-400 QNYLTPFLVI
+400 QNYLLPFLVI
-410 CGLLTV
+410 SALLV
-416 ALVSSSMLKIDDNAI
+416 IALISSSMLKIDDKAI

>member
-1 MKYKSFYL
+1 MYSIIK
-9 LIMNPNLQ
+9 NPN
-17 NPQNYRWIILAVCF
+17 NYRWIILAVCF

-44 LVVFDRELLNY
+44 LVVFDRELLDY
-55 LTEVTGEEVLRQ
+55 LSEVTGEEVLRQ
-67 DLKLKDA
+67 ELKLKDA
-74 ITLWSTAVFAFLAG
+74 ITLWSTAVFAFIAG
-88 IIIDRIGVR
+88 IIIDRVGVR
-97 SLMMSGL
+97 ALMISGMFL
-104 LILSATFYFYAQS
+104 LSATFYYYAQS
-117 DSLMDMYIIHIF
+117 DSLTDMYIIHIF
-129 QGLVLSVSGMVINVI
+129 QGMVLSMSGMVINVV

-166 VGNGV
+166 VGNGI

-181 ISDGDWRQVMM
+181 ISDGDWRQVMI

-200 YIPVIFA
+200 YIPVLFA
-207 LIKEKP
+207 FIKEKP
-213 EDVQANEKNYDGDEF
+213 EDVAVKEDNQASNDF
-228 KTASIQTG
+228 KASSIEGG
-236 FTLEQTLSSANFWF
+236 FTLQQTLRSANFWF

-266 GHVFLMLDGQGYSP
+266 GHVFLMLDGEGYSP
-280 QVSATGVSII
+280 QISATGVSII

-306 MIGRKKVLVGGV
+306 MIGRKIVLVGGV
-318 AMMLLGSILLV
+318 AMMLLGSLLIV
-329 SAIFY
+329 SSIFY
-334 KNPLLIWIGLS
+334 KNPLLIWIGLT

-400 QNYLTPFLVI
+400 QSYLLPFLVI
-410 CGLLTV
+410 SALLV
-416 ALVSSSMLKIDDNAI
+416 IALISSSMLKIDDEAI

>member
-1 MKYKSFYL
+1 MNSTIK
-9 LIMNPNLQ
+9 NPN
-17 NPQNYRWIILAVCF
+17 NYRWIILAVCF

-55 LTEVTGEEVLRQ
+55 LSEVTGGEILRQ
-67 DLKLKDA
+67 ELKLKDA
-74 ITLWSTAVFAFLAG
+74 ITLWSTAVFAFIAG
-88 IIIDRIGVR
+88 IIIDRVGVR
-97 SLMMSGL
+97 ALMVSGMFL
-104 LILSATFYFYAQS
+104 LSATFYFYAKS
-117 DSLMDMYIIHIF
+117 DSLADMYIIHIF
-129 QGLVLSVSGMVINVI
+129 QGIVLSVSGMVINVV

-166 VGNGV
+166 VGNGI

-200 YIPVIFA
+200 YAPILFA

-213 EDVQANEKNYDGDEF
+213 EDVETKEDNEAKNDF
-228 KTASIQTG
+228 KASSIEGG
-236 FTLEQTLSSANFWF
+236 FTLQQTLMSSNFWF

-266 GHVFLMLDGQGYSP
+266 GHVFLMLDGEGYSP
-280 QVSATGVSII
+280 QISATGVSII

-306 MIGRKKVLVGGV
+306 MIGRKIVLVGGV
-318 AMMLLGSILLV
+318 AMMLAGSLLIV
-329 SAIFY
+329 SSIFY
-334 KNPLLIWIGLS
+334 KNPLLIWIGLT

-400 QNYLTPFLVI
+400 QNYLMPFLVI
-410 CGLLTV
+410 SALLV
-416 ALVSSSMLKIDDNAI
+416 IALISSSMLKIDDEAI
-431 EQSR
+431 EQNR

>member
-1 MKYKSFYL
+1 MYSMIK
-9 LIMNPNLQ
+9 NPN
-17 NPQNYRWIILAVCF
+17 NYRWIILAVCF

-44 LVVFDRELLNY
+44 LVVFDRELLDY
-55 LTEVTGEEVLRQ
+55 LSEVTGEEVLRQ
-67 DLKLKDA
+67 ELKLKDA
-74 ITLWSTAVFAFLAG
+74 ITLWSTAVFAFIAG
-88 IIIDRIGVR
+88 IIIDRVGVR
-97 SLMMSGL
+97 ALMISGMFL
-104 LILSATFYFYAQS
+104 LSATFYYYAQS
-117 DSLMDMYIIHIF
+117 DSLTDMYIIHIF
-129 QGLVLSVSGMVINVI
+129 QGMVLSMSGMVINVV

-166 VGNGV
+166 VGNGI

-181 ISDGDWRQVMM
+181 ISDGDWRQVMI

-200 YIPVIFA
+200 YIPVLFA
-207 LIKEKP
+207 FIKEKP
-213 EDVQANEKNYDGDEF
+213 EDVAVKEDNEASNDF
-228 KTASIQTG
+228 KASSIEGG
-236 FTLEQTLSSANFWF
+236 FTLQQTLRSANFWF

-266 GHVFLMLDGQGYSP
+266 GHVFLMLDGEGYSP
-280 QVSATGVSII
+280 QISATGVSII

-306 MIGRKKVLVGGV
+306 MIGRKIVLVGGV
-318 AMMLLGSILLV
+318 AMMLLGSLLIV
-329 SAIFY
+329 SSIFY
-334 KNPLLIWIGLS
+334 KNPLLIWIGLT

-400 QNYLTPFLVI
+400 QNYLLPFLVI
-410 CGLLTV
+410 SALLV
-416 ALVSSSMLKIDDNAI
+416 IALISSSMLKIDDKAI

>member
-55 LTEVTGEEVLRQ
+55 LSEVTGEEILRQ

-97 SLMMSGL
+97 ALMMTGL
-104 LILSATFYFYAQS
+104 FILSATFYFYAKS
-117 DSLMDMYIIHIF
+117 DSLFDMYIIHIF
-129 QGLVLSVSGMVINVI
+129 QGMVLSMSGMVINVI

-166 VGNGV
+166 VGNGL

-207 LIKEKP
+207 FIKEKP
-213 EDVQANEKNYDGDEF
+213 EDLKIEENNYTGNEV
-228 KTASIQTG
+228 KTANIQTG

-266 GHVFLMLDGQGYSP
+266 GHVFLMLDGEGYSP

-318 AMMLLGSILLV
+318 AMMLLGSTLLV

-416 ALVSSSMLKIDDNAI
+416 ALISSSMLKIDDNAI

>member
-1 MKYKSFYL
+1 MYSMIK
-9 LIMNPNLQ
+9 NPN
-17 NPQNYRWIILAVCF
+17 NYRWIILAVCF

-44 LVVFDRELLNY
+44 LVVFDRELLDY
-55 LTEVTGEEVLRQ
+55 LSEVTGEEVLRQ
-67 DLKLKDA
+67 ELKLKDA
-74 ITLWSTAVFAFLAG
+74 ITLWSTAVFAFIAG
-88 IIIDRIGVR
+88 IIIDRVGVR
-97 SLMMSGL
+97 ALMISGMFL
-104 LILSATFYFYAQS
+104 LSATFYFYAQS
-117 DSLMDMYIIHIF
+117 DSLADMYVIHIF
-129 QGLVLSVSGMVINVI
+129 QGMVLSMSGMVINVV

-154 GLAIGVLLAGTS
+154 GLAIGILLAGTS
-166 VGNGV
+166 VGNGI

-181 ISDGDWRQVMM
+181 ISDGDWRQVMI

-200 YIPVIFA
+200 YIPVLFA
-207 LIKEKP
+207 FIKEKP
-213 EDVQANEKNYDGDEF
+213 EDVAVKEDNQASNDF
-228 KTASIQTG
+228 KASSIEGG
-236 FTLEQTLSSANFWF
+236 FTLQQTLRSANFWF

-266 GHVFLMLDGQGYSP
+266 GHVFLMLDGEGYSP
-280 QVSATGVSII
+280 QISATGVSII

-306 MIGRKKVLVGGV
+306 MIGRKIVLVGGV
-318 AMMLLGSILLV
+318 AMMLLGSLLIV
-329 SAIFY
+329 SSIFY
-334 KNPLLIWIGLS
+334 KNPLLIWIGLT

-400 QNYLTPFLVI
+400 QNYLLPFLVI
-410 CGLLTV
+410 SALLV
-416 ALVSSSMLKIDDNAI
+416 IALISSSMLKIDDKAI

>member
-1 MKYKSFYL
+1 MYS
-9 LIMNPNLQ
+9 LIKNPK
-17 NPQNYRWIILAVCF
+17 NYRWIILAVCF

-55 LTEVTGEEVLRQ
+55 LSEVTGGEILRQ
-67 DLKLKDA
+67 ELKLKDA
-74 ITLWSTAVFAFLAG
+74 ITLWSTAVFAFIAG
-88 IIIDRIGVR
+88 IIIDRVGVR
-97 SLMMSGL
+97 SLMVSGMFL
-104 LILSATFYFYAQS
+104 LSATFYFYAKS
-117 DSLMDMYIIHIF
+117 DSLADMYIIHIF
-129 QGLVLSVSGMVINVI
+129 QGIVLSVSGMVINVV

-166 VGNGV
+166 VGNGI

-200 YIPVIFA
+200 YAPILFA

-213 EDVQANEKNYDGDEF
+213 EDVETKEDNEAKNDF
-228 KTASIQTG
+228 KASSIEGG
-236 FTLEQTLSSANFWF
+236 FTLQETLMSSNFWF

-266 GHVFLMLDGQGYSP
+266 GHVFLMLDGEGYSP
-280 QVSATGVSII
+280 QISATGVSII

-306 MIGRKKVLVGGV
+306 MIGRKIVLVGGV
-318 AMMLLGSILLV
+318 AMMLAGSLLIV
-329 SAIFY
+329 SSIFY
-334 KNPLLIWIGLS
+334 KNPLLIWIGLT

-400 QNYLTPFLVI
+400 QSYLLPFLVI
-410 CGLLTV
+410 SALLV
-416 ALVSSSMLKIDDNAI
+416 IALISSSMLKIDDEAI

>member
-1 MKYKSFYL
+1 MYSIIK
-9 LIMNPNLQ
+9 NPN
-17 NPQNYRWIILAVCF
+17 NYRWIILAVCF

-44 LVVFDRELLNY
+44 LVVFDRELLDY
-55 LTEVTGEEVLRQ
+55 LSEVTGEEVLRQ
-67 DLKLKDA
+67 ELKLKDA
-74 ITLWSTAVFAFLAG
+74 ITLWSTAVFAFIAG
-88 IIIDRIGVR
+88 IIIDRVGVR
-97 SLMMSGL
+97 ALMISGMFL
-104 LILSATFYFYAQS
+104 LSATFYYYAQS
-117 DSLMDMYIIHIF
+117 DSLTDMYIIHIF
-129 QGLVLSVSGMVINVI
+129 QGMVLSMSGMVINVV

-166 VGNGV
+166 VGNGI

-181 ISDGDWRQVMM
+181 ISDGDWRQVMI

-200 YIPVIFA
+200 YIPILFA
-207 LIKEKP
+207 FIKEKP
-213 EDVQANEKNYDGDEF
+213 EDVAVREDNQTNNDF
-228 KTASIQTG
+228 KASSIEGG
-236 FTLEQTLSSANFWF
+236 FTLQQTLRSANFWF

-266 GHVFLMLDGQGYSP
+266 GHVFLMLDGEGYSP
-280 QVSATGVSII
+280 QISATGVSII

-306 MIGRKKVLVGGV
+306 MIGRKIVLVGGV
-318 AMMLLGSILLV
+318 AMMLVGSLLIV
-329 SAIFY
+329 SSIFY
-334 KNPLLIWIGLS
+334 KNPLLIWIGLT

-400 QNYLTPFLVI
+400 QNYLLPFLVI
-410 CGLLTV
+410 SAFT
-416 ALVSSSMLKIDDNAI
+416 SSNNSVYLG
-431 EQSR
+431 

>member
-1 MKYKSFYL
+1 MNSTIK
-9 LIMNPNLQ
+9 NPN
-17 NPQNYRWIILAVCF
+17 NYRWIILAVCF

-55 LTEVTGEEVLRQ
+55 LSEVTGGEILRQ
-67 DLKLKDA
+67 ELKLKDA
-74 ITLWSTAVFAFLAG
+74 ITLWSTAVFAFIAG
-88 IIIDRIGVR
+88 IIIDRVGVR
-97 SLMMSGL
+97 SLMVSGMFL
-104 LILSATFYFYAQS
+104 LSATFYFYAKS
-117 DSLMDMYIIHIF
+117 DSLADMYIIHIF
-129 QGLVLSVSGMVINVI
+129 QGIVLSVSGMVINVV

-166 VGNGV
+166 VGNGI

-200 YIPVIFA
+200 YAPILFA

-213 EDVQANEKNYDGDEF
+213 EDVEIKEDNEAKNDF
-228 KTASIQTG
+228 KASSIEGG
-236 FTLEQTLSSANFWF
+236 FTLQQTLMSSNFWF

-266 GHVFLMLDGQGYSP
+266 GHVFLMLDGEGYSP
-280 QVSATGVSII
+280 QISATGVSII

-306 MIGRKKVLVGGV
+306 MIGRKIVLVGGV
-318 AMMLLGSILLV
+318 AMMLAGSLLIV
-329 SAIFY
+329 SSIFY
-334 KNPLLIWIGLS
+334 KNPLLIWIGLT

-400 QNYLTPFLVI
+400 QSYLLPFLVI
-410 CGLLTV
+410 SALLV
-416 ALVSSSMLKIDDNAI
+416 IALISSSMLKIDDEAI

>member
-1 MKYKSFYL
+1 MNSTIK
-9 LIMNPNLQ
+9 NPN
-17 NPQNYRWIILAVCF
+17 NYRWIILAVCF

-55 LTEVTGEEVLRQ
+55 LSEVTGGEILRQ
-67 DLKLKDA
+67 ELKLKDA
-74 ITLWSTAVFAFLAG
+74 ITLWSTAVFAFIAG
-88 IIIDRIGVR
+88 IIIDRVGVR
-97 SLMMSGL
+97 SLMVSGMFL
-104 LILSATFYFYAQS
+104 LSATFYFYAKS
-117 DSLMDMYIIHIF
+117 DSLADMYIIHIF
-129 QGLVLSVSGMVINVI
+129 QGIVLSVSGMVINVV

-166 VGNGV
+166 VGNGI

-200 YIPVIFA
+200 YAPILFA

-213 EDVQANEKNYDGDEF
+213 EDVETNEDNEAKNDF
-228 KTASIQTG
+228 KASSIEGG
-236 FTLEQTLSSANFWF
+236 FTLQETLMSSNFWF

-266 GHVFLMLDGQGYSP
+266 GHVFLMLDGEGYSP
-280 QVSATGVSII
+280 QISATGVSII

-306 MIGRKKVLVGGV
+306 MIGRKIVLVGGV
-318 AMMLLGSILLV
+318 AMMLAGSLLIV
-329 SAIFY
+329 SSIFY
-334 KNPLLIWIGLS
+334 KNPLLIWIGLT

-400 QNYLTPFLVI
+400 QSYLLPFLVI
-410 CGLLTV
+410 SALLV
-416 ALVSSSMLKIDDNAI
+416 IALISSSMLKIDDEAI

>member
-1 MKYKSFYL
+1 MNSTIK
-9 LIMNPNLQ
+9 NPN
-17 NPQNYRWIILAVCF
+17 NYRWIILAVCF

-55 LTEVTGEEVLRQ
+55 LSEVTGGEILRQ
-67 DLKLKDA
+67 ELKLKDA
-74 ITLWSTAVFAFLAG
+74 ITLWSTAVFAFIAG
-88 IIIDRIGVR
+88 IIIDRVGVR
-97 SLMMSGL
+97 SLMVSGMFL
-104 LILSATFYFYAQS
+104 LSATFYFYAKS
-117 DSLMDMYIIHIF
+117 DSLADMYIIHIF
-129 QGLVLSVSGMVINVI
+129 QGIVLSVSGMVINVV

-166 VGNGV
+166 VGNGI

-200 YIPVIFA
+200 YAPILFA

-213 EDVQANEKNYDGDEF
+213 EDVETKEDNEAKNDF
-228 KTASIQTG
+228 KASSIEGG
-236 FTLEQTLSSANFWF
+236 FTLQETLMSSNFWF

-266 GHVFLMLDGQGYSP
+266 GHVFLMLDGEGYSP
-280 QVSATGVSII
+280 QISATGVSII

-306 MIGRKKVLVGGV
+306 MIGRKIVLVGGV
-318 AMMLLGSILLV
+318 AMMLAGSLLIV
-329 SAIFY
+329 SSIFY
-334 KNPLLIWIGLS
+334 KNPLLIWIGLT

-400 QNYLTPFLVI
+400 QNYLMPFLVI
-410 CGLLTV
+410 SSLLV
-416 ALVSSSMLKIDDNAI
+416 IALISSSMLKIDDEAI
-431 EQSR
+431 EQNR

>member
-1 MKYKSFYL
+1 MYSIIK
-9 LIMNPNLQ
+9 NPN
-17 NPQNYRWIILAVCF
+17 NYRWIILAVCF

-44 LVVFDRELLNY
+44 LVVFDRELLDY
-55 LTEVTGEEVLRQ
+55 LSEVTGEEVLRQ
-67 DLKLKDA
+67 ELKLKDA
-74 ITLWSTAVFAFLAG
+74 ITLWSTAVFAFIAG
-88 IIIDRIGVR
+88 IIIDRVGVR
-97 SLMMSGL
+97 ALMISGMFL
-104 LILSATFYFYAQS
+104 LSATFYYYAQS
-117 DSLMDMYIIHIF
+117 DSLTDMYIIHIF
-129 QGLVLSVSGMVINVI
+129 QGMVLSMSGMVINVV

-166 VGNGV
+166 VGNGI

-181 ISDGDWRQVMM
+181 ISDGDWRQVMI

-200 YIPVIFA
+200 YIPVLFA
-207 LIKEKP
+207 FIKEKP
-213 EDVQANEKNYDGDEF
+213 EDVAVREDNQASNDF
-228 KTASIQTG
+228 KASSIEGG
-236 FTLEQTLSSANFWF
+236 FTLQQTLRSANFWF

-266 GHVFLMLDGQGYSP
+266 GHVFLMLDGEGYSP
-280 QVSATGVSII
+280 QISATGVSII

-306 MIGRKKVLVGGV
+306 MIGRKIVLVGGV
-318 AMMLLGSILLV
+318 AMMLLGSLLIV
-329 SAIFY
+329 SSIFY
-334 KNPLLIWIGLS
+334 KNPLLIWIGLT

-400 QNYLTPFLVI
+400 QNYLLPFLVI
-410 CGLLTV
+410 SALLV
-416 ALVSSSMLKIDDNAI
+416 IALISSSMLKIDDEAI

>member
-1 MKYKSFYL
+1 MNSTIK
-9 LIMNPNLQ
+9 NPN
-17 NPQNYRWIILAVCF
+17 NYRWIILAVCF

-55 LTEVTGEEVLRQ
+55 LSEVTGGEILRQ
-67 DLKLKDA
+67 ELKLKDA
-74 ITLWSTAVFAFLAG
+74 ITLWSTAVFAFIAG
-88 IIIDRIGVR
+88 IIIDRVGVR
-97 SLMMSGL
+97 SLMVSGMFL
-104 LILSATFYFYAQS
+104 LSATFYFYAKS
-117 DSLMDMYIIHIF
+117 DSLADMYIIHIF
-129 QGLVLSVSGMVINVI
+129 QGIVLSVSGMVINVV

-166 VGNGV
+166 VGNGI

-200 YIPVIFA
+200 YAPILFA

-213 EDVQANEKNYDGDEF
+213 EDVETKEDNEAKNDF
-228 KTASIQTG
+228 KASSIEGG
-236 FTLEQTLSSANFWF
+236 FTLQQTLMSANFWF

-266 GHVFLMLDGQGYSP
+266 GHVFLMLDGEGYSP
-280 QVSATGVSII
+280 QISATGVSII

-306 MIGRKKVLVGGV
+306 MIGRKIVLVGGV
-318 AMMLLGSILLV
+318 AMMLAGSLLIV
-329 SAIFY
+329 SSIFY
-334 KNPLLIWIGLS
+334 KNPLLIWIGLT

-392 TAVIYDST
+392 TAIIYDST
-400 QNYLTPFLVI
+400 QSYLLPFLVI
-410 CGLLTV
+410 SALLV
-416 ALVSSSMLKIDDNAI
+416 IALISSSMLKIDDEAI